1 MFASIRTAGRCT
13 DASHRRAQPVHCQ
26 RRDVQQL
33 DALLA
38 VLTADHSVIVR
49 AGESSAQLPEELR
62 QILTTVL
69 SNLIQG
75 TAVTVE
81 PHRTL
86 LTTQEAADILG
97 IPRPTLVRL
106 LTDALRPSP
115 NSLPLTPDRPRPTA
129 SSPRTDTRGRN
140 LPGRARRET
149 SPLTPAITST
159 ETRDDSRRPSSGA
172 RRSATSGTR
181 RLWRMSP
188 RRCWSCG
195 IEHASSAIIG
205 SPPGEMSGAGFPWRT
220 QPGVLMEPPQFLLD
234 PATDYPLPLVGSL
247 GMHPVQHL
255 GH

>member
-97 IPRPTLVRL
+97 ITRPTLVRL
-106 LTDALRPSP
+106 LTDNEIPYTTPGRHRRVQLTDVLAYQQRTRTQRAEALAE
-115 NSLPLTPDRPRPTA
+115 LAAPDPRPTE
-129 SSPRTDTRGRN
+129 TDGFIATR
-140 LPGRARRET
+140 
-149 SPLTPAITST
+149 
-159 ETRDDSRRPSSGA
+159 
-172 RRSATSGTR
+172 
-181 RLWRMSP
+181 
-188 RRCWSCG
+188 
-195 IEHASSAIIG
+195 
-205 SPPGEMSGAGFPWRT
+205 
-220 QPGVLMEPPQFLLD
+220 
-234 PATDYPLPLVGSL
+234 
-247 GMHPVQHL
+247 
-255 GH
+255 